1 VTPLVELHWREADDH
16 ERRGG
21 RTITRLG
28 PTRSY
33 TTLWDVTS
41 PRHPDGNL
49 AERFILTR
57 ACWTEED
64 ADAQARILSAAAE
77 RMTLDATYFVLV
89 VRVSDPPGF
98 ADPAA

>member
-1 VTPLVELHWREADDH
+1 VVGRFSTRPLEGRHLFVVAGFDRPDD
-16 ERRGG
+16 
-21 RTITRLG
+21 
-28 PTRSY
+28 
-33 TTLWDVTS
+33 
-41 PRHPDGNL
+41 PDGNL